1 MSLIERA
8 VKRMDESPAPA
19 MRNHAQPVE
28 DAAIAADAGVVEAH
42 RQRAHPALHPITQ
55 PGALPVA
62 HPATPIEPTLRE
74 PRIHEPVMRES
85 ADPMLA
91 DDDWSAPIGIPR
103 SDAFGDDAA
112 DDFAAD
118 RPAVI
123 RSKSVT
129 IDLER
134 LREGGMIAPDSDKTP
149 LAEEFRVIKRPLLKN
164 AFGGGAKIR
173 NGNLV
178 MVTSA
183 FPREGKSFC
192 AINLAMSIAM
202 ERDRTVLLVDADVAR
217 PSIPQKFGIAP
228 DIGLMDVLLDSHV
241 SLSDA
246 IVRTNVNK
254 LALLPAGRPHRQATE
269 LLASEAMA
277 ALLAELSERYSDRI
291 VIFDSP
297 PLLVTTEARTLA
309 ANMGQIVMVVESEN
323 TTHEALRE
331 ALSTIESCEIVGMVL
346 NKGRRSNPGDSY
358 GYYGY

>member
-8 VKRMDESPAPA
+8 IKRMDEVPAAPLRAEPA
-19 MRNHAQPVE
+19 MRESDDATMFADAAVLEVARPQRVPPVQAIPQPV
-28 DAAIAADAGVVEAH
+28 A
-42 RQRAHPALHPITQ
+42 PAEVS
-55 PGALPVA
+55 G
-62 HPATPIEPTLRE
+62 E
-74 PRIHEPVMRES
+74 PRLRAPFDPV
-85 ADPMLA
+85 A
-91 DDDWSAPIGIPR
+91 DDDWSTPL
-103 SDAFGDDAA
+103 GDTGAA
-112 DDFAAD
+112 DLDGD
-118 RPAVI
+118 KPAPS
-123 RSKSVT
+123 RSKSVN
-129 IDLER
+129 IDLQR
-134 LREGGMIAPDSDKTP
+134 LREGGMIAPDGDKTP

-164 AFGGGAKIR
+164 AFGSGASIR
-173 NGNLV
+173 NGNLI

-228 DIGLMDVLLDSHV
+228 DVGLMDVLLDSHV

-269 LLASEAMA
+269 LLASEAMFN
-277 ALLAELSERYSDRI
+277 LLAELSERYSDRI

-309 ANMGQIVMVVESEN
+309 ANMGQIVMVVESDN

-331 ALSTIESCEIVGMVL
+331 ALATIESCDVVGMVL

>member
-8 VKRMDESPAPA
+8 VKRMDEVPAAPLHA
-19 MRNHAQPVE
+19 EPHPTAGAPDDVIAFAPEPGFDTQRPRAQPV
-28 DAAIAADAGVVEAH
+28 
-42 RQRAHPALHPITQ
+42 LH
-55 PGALPVA
+55 PVA
-62 HPATPIEPTLRE
+62 HPAGAVEAARDLTERLEPAFDDEWAAPATA
-74 PRIHEPVMRES
+74 P
-85 ADPMLA
+85 ADGVGGKPL
-91 DDDWSAPIGIPR
+91 
-103 SDAFGDDAA
+103 
-112 DDFAAD
+112 
-118 RPAVI
+118 V
-123 RSKSVT
+123 RSKTVN
-129 IDLER
+129 IDLQR
-134 LREGGMIAPDSDKTP
+134 LREGGMIAPDGDKTP

-164 AFGGGAKIR
+164 AFGGGAAIR
-173 NGNLV
+173 NGNLI

-202 ERDRTVLLVDADVAR
+202 ERERTVLLVDADVAR

-228 DIGLMDVLLDSHV
+228 DVGLMDVLLDSHV

-277 ALLAELSERYSDRI
+277 RLLSELSERYSDRI

-309 ANMGQIVMVVESEN
+309 ANMGQIVMVVESDN

-331 ALSTIESCEIVGMVL
+331 ALSTIESCEVVGMVL

>member
-8 VKRMDESPAPA
+8 IQQRKDDVPTPVLKVDPRPHLDDVDGFVADPFAPRGPAIVPPA
-19 MRNHAQPVE
+19 QGNGH
-28 DAAIAADAGVVEAH
+28 
-42 RQRAHPALHPITQ
+42 
-55 PGALPVA
+55 
-62 HPATPIEPTLRE
+62 RE
-74 PRIHEPVMRES
+74 PSMPSMRLP
-85 ADPMLA
+85 ADLDGDDEWSRTSGAPLA
-91 DDDWSAPIGIPR
+91 DDFDDPDR
-103 SDAFGDDAA
+103 SGSS
-112 DDFAAD
+112 
-118 RPAVI
+118 V
-123 RSKSVT
+123 RSKTVT
-129 IDLER
+129 IDLQR
-134 LREGGMIAPDSDKTP
+134 LREGGMIAPDGDKTP

-164 AFGGGAKIR
+164 AFGGGPAIR

-228 DIGLMDVLLDSHV
+228 DVGLMDVLLDHDV
-241 SLSDA
+241 KLSDA

-277 ALLAELSERYSDRI
+277 NLLAELSARYADRI

-309 ANMGQIVMVVESEN
+309 ANMGQLVMVVESDN
-323 TTHEALRE
+323 TTHEAVRE
-331 ALSTIESCEIVGMVL
+331 ALATIESCEVVGMVL

>member
-8 VKRMDESPAPA
+8 VKRLDAVPQAVVARAEPRLDDEVVDAAVATAPA
-19 MRNHAQPVE
+19 RSQ
-28 DAAIAADAGVVEAH
+28 
-42 RQRAHPALHPITQ
+42 
-55 PGALPVA
+55 
-62 HPATPIEPTLRE
+62 PATPVTVEPFETEFVDEWASAPVGVAGSEDDIDE
-74 PRIHEPVMRES
+74 PEPV
-85 ADPMLA
+85 
-91 DDDWSAPIGIPR
+91 IQ
-103 SDAFGDDAA
+103 
-112 DDFAAD
+112 
-118 RPAVI
+118 
-123 RSKSVT
+123 RSKQVA
-129 IDLER
+129 IDLQR
-134 LREGGMIAPDSDKTP
+134 LRDGGMIAPDGDKTP

-164 AFGGGAKIR
+164 AFGSGATIR
-173 NGNLV
+173 NANLI

-228 DIGLMDVLLDSHV
+228 DVGLMDVLLDSHV

-277 ALLAELSERYSDRI
+277 NLLSELSARYSDRI

-331 ALSTIESCEIVGMVL
+331 ALATIEQCEVVGMVL

>member
-1 MSLIERA
+1 VSLIERA
-8 VKRMDESPAPA
+8 VKRMDEVPAPLRA
-19 MRNHAQPVE
+19 EPSLTEAVDHAVAFPADPVQR
-28 DAAIAADAGVVEAH
+28 VVPVPVGRTDFPREPGL
-42 RQRAHPALHPITQ
+42 RAELEPAL
-55 PGALPVA
+55 
-62 HPATPIEPTLRE
+62 
-74 PRIHEPVMRES
+74 
-85 ADPMLA
+85 
-91 DDDWSAPIGIPR
+91 DDDWSSPVE
-103 SDAFGDDAA
+103 DLGDDLGGA
-112 DDFAAD
+112 
-118 RPAVI
+118 RQPAL
-123 RSKSVT
+123 RSKTVT
-129 IDLER
+129 IDLQR
-134 LREGGMIAPDSDKTP
+134 LREGGMIAPDGDKTP

-164 AFGGGAKIR
+164 AFGAGASIR

-228 DIGLMDVLLDSHV
+228 DVGLMDVLLDSHV
-241 SLSDA
+241 RLSDA

-277 ALLAELSERYSDRI
+277 NLLAELSERYSDRI

-309 ANMGQIVMVVESEN
+309 ANMGQIVMVVESDN

-331 ALSTIESCEIVGMVL
+331 ALSTIESCDVVGMVL

>member
-8 VKRMDESPAPA
+8 VQRMDEMPAASANPRSEPSLDTDDA
-19 MRNHAQPVE
+19 AAFGGPESAVAEAVRPRIQPVPP
-28 DAAIAADAGVVEAH
+28 AAVQPMLQPVSPSDGH
-42 RQRAHPALHPITQ
+42 RDPLSR
-55 PGALPVA
+55 V
-62 HPATPIEPTLRE
+62 EPTL
-74 PRIHEPVMRES
+74 
-85 ADPMLA
+85 
-91 DDDWSAPIGIPR
+91 DDDWSAP
-103 SDAFGDDAA
+103 DASSASG
-112 DDFAAD
+112 D
-118 RPAVI
+118 RPTPV
-123 RSKSVT
+123 RSKAVT
-129 IDLER
+129 IDLQR
-134 LREGGMIAPDSDKTP
+134 LREGGMIAPDGDKTP

-164 AFGGGAKIR
+164 AFGSGASIR
-173 NGNLV
+173 NGNLI

-228 DIGLMDVLLDSHV
+228 DVGLMDVLLDSHV

-269 LLASEAMA
+269 LLASDAMA
-277 ALLAELSERYSDRI
+277 NLLSELSERYSDRI

-309 ANMGQIVMVVESEN
+309 ANMGQVVMVVESDN

-331 ALSTIESCEIVGMVL
+331 ALSTIESCEVVGMVL

>member
-8 VKRMDESPAPA
+8 VKRMDEVPAPVLRA
-19 MRNHAQPVE
+19 DPHAREVALDDMAIDAVRARAHAVIHPVAE
-28 DAAIAADAGVVEAH
+28 HPAPIREAREPAFADIAAPE
-42 RQRAHPALHPITQ
+42 
-55 PGALPVA
+55 
-62 HPATPIEPTLRE
+62 EP
-74 PRIHEPVMRES
+74 
-85 ADPMLA
+85 LA
-91 DDDWSAPIGIPR
+91 DDEWTAVVPVSPML
-103 SDAFGDDAA
+103 DD
-112 DDFAAD
+112 DDFGEPEPVVA
-118 RPAVI
+118 
-123 RSKSVT
+123 RSRQVQ
-129 IDLER
+129 IDLQR
-134 LREGGMIAPDSDKTP
+134 LRDGGMIAPDGDKTP

-164 AFGGGAKIR
+164 AFGAGASIR
-173 NGNLV
+173 NGNLI

-228 DIGLMDVLLDSHV
+228 DVGLMDVLLDSHV
-241 SLSDA
+241 SLADA

-277 ALLAELSERYSDRI
+277 NLLSELSARYSDRI

-331 ALSTIESCEIVGMVL
+331 ALATIESCDVVGMVL
-346 NKGRRSNPGDSY
+346 NKGHRSNPGDSY

>member
-1 MSLIERA
+1 VSLIERA
-8 VKRMDESPAPA
+8 VKRMDGVPAAPLRAESQPSADPYDEGVAVAPEPSA
-19 MRNHAQPVE
+19 E
-28 DAAIAADAGVVEAH
+28 AARPRV
-42 RQRAHPALHPITQ
+42 QPALHPVV
-55 PGALPVA
+55 PPVA
-62 HPATPIEPTLRE
+62 YAAPAVEVADEPPGRIEPGF
-74 PRIHEPVMRES
+74 
-85 ADPMLA
+85 
-91 DDDWSAPIGIPR
+91 DDDWASP
-103 SDAFGDDAA
+103 
-112 DDFAAD
+112 AAD
-118 RPAVI
+118 RFGNKPVV
-123 RSKSVT
+123 RSKNVN
-129 IDLER
+129 IDLQR
-134 LREGGMIAPDSDKTP
+134 LREGGMIAPDGDKTP

-164 AFGGGAKIR
+164 AFGGGASIR
-173 NGNLV
+173 NGNLI

-228 DIGLMDVLLDSHV
+228 DVGLMDVLLDSHV
-241 SLSDA
+241 DLSDA

-269 LLASEAMA
+269 LLASEGMA
-277 ALLAELSERYSDRI
+277 KLLSELSERYSDRI

-309 ANMGQIVMVVESEN
+309 ANMGQIVMVVESDN
-323 TTHEALRE
+323 TTHEAVRE
-331 ALSTIESCEIVGMVL
+331 ALSMIESCEVVGMVL

>member
-8 VKRMDESPAPA
+8 VKRMDAVPQAVVARSEPRLDDEPFADPA
-19 MRNHAQPVE
+19 MDAAARVAPVVAKVGNGTPEPVE
-28 DAAIAADAGVVEAH
+28 TEFVDEWASS
-42 RQRAHPALHPITQ
+42 PIGRSTEDDLD
-55 PGALPVA
+55 LP
-62 HPATPIEPTLRE
+62 
-74 PRIHEPVMRES
+74 EPV
-85 ADPMLA
+85 
-91 DDDWSAPIGIPR
+91 
-103 SDAFGDDAA
+103 
-112 DDFAAD
+112 
-118 RPAVI
+118 VQ
-123 RSKSVT
+123 RSKQVA
-129 IDLER
+129 IDLQR
-134 LREGGMIAPDSDKTP
+134 LRDGGMIAPDGDKTP

-164 AFGGGAKIR
+164 AFGSGASIR
-173 NGNLV
+173 NANLI

-228 DIGLMDVLLDSHV
+228 DVGLMDVLLDSHV

-277 ALLAELSERYSDRI
+277 NLLSELSARYSDRI

-331 ALSTIESCEIVGMVL
+331 ALATIEQCDVVGMVL

>member
-8 VKRMDESPAPA
+8 VKRMDEVPAAPFRAESPRTALDEADALADEPYLDGRADAQAVPAHAP
-19 MRNHAQPVE
+19 RRVQPLAPTDGVRE
-28 DAAIAADAGVVEAH
+28 PQFRGDAA
-42 RQRAHPALHPITQ
+42 
-55 PGALPVA
+55 
-62 HPATPIEPTLRE
+62 
-74 PRIHEPVMRES
+74 
-85 ADPMLA
+85 A
-91 DDDWSAPIGIPR
+91 DDDWTQPKVTGLGG
-103 SDAFGDDAA
+103 FDDGK
-112 DDFAAD
+112 
-118 RPAVI
+118 PAVT
-123 RSKSVT
+123 RSKAVT
-129 IDLER
+129 IDLQR
-134 LREGGMIAPDSDKTP
+134 LREGGMIAPDGDKTP

-164 AFGGGAKIR
+164 AFGAGSQIR
-173 NGNLV
+173 NGNLI

-228 DIGLMDVLLDSHV
+228 DVGLMDVLLDSHV
-241 SLSDA
+241 SLGDA

-277 ALLAELSERYSDRI
+277 NLLAELSERYSDRI

-309 ANMGQIVMVVESEN
+309 ANMGQIVMVVESDS

-331 ALSTIESCEIVGMVL
+331 ALSTIESCDVVGMVL

>member
-8 VKRMDESPAPA
+8 IKRMDEVPATPFRTEPA
-19 MRNHAQPVE
+19 MRGALD
-28 DAAIAADAGVVEAH
+28 DAPEYADAGVLEASRPQH
-42 RQRAHPALHPITQ
+42 VQPVVQPVHQPEVVREPQLQAAFDASLEDEWAMPQADRTGADKPAALH
-55 PGALPVA
+55 
-62 HPATPIEPTLRE
+62 
-74 PRIHEPVMRES
+74 
-85 ADPMLA
+85 
-91 DDDWSAPIGIPR
+91 
-103 SDAFGDDAA
+103 
-112 DDFAAD
+112 
-118 RPAVI
+118 
-123 RSKSVT
+123 SKTVT
-129 IDLER
+129 IDLQR
-134 LREGGMIAPDSDKTP
+134 LREGGMIAPDGDKTP

-164 AFGGGAKIR
+164 AFGSGASIR
-173 NGNLV
+173 NGNLI

-228 DIGLMDVLLDSHV
+228 DVGLMDVLLDSHV

-277 ALLAELSERYSDRI
+277 NLLAELSERYSDRI

-309 ANMGQIVMVVESEN
+309 ANMGQIVMVVESDN

-331 ALSTIESCEIVGMVL
+331 ALATIESCDVVGMVL

>member
-8 VKRMDESPAPA
+8 VQRMDEVPAPIRRGDA
-19 MRNHAQPVE
+19 PNLDDVDFAPEAQARPQQ
-28 DAAIAADAGVVEAH
+28 AIH
-42 RQRAHPALHPITQ
+42 
-55 PGALPVA
+55 PVA
-62 HPATPIEPTLRE
+62 DRDDRE
-74 PRIHEPVMRES
+74 PSMRAEPS
-85 ADPMLA
+85 FA
-91 DDDWSAPIGIPR
+91 DDDWAAPVTP
-103 SDAFGDDAA
+103 
-112 DDFAAD
+112 FAPGAGAES
-118 RPAVI
+118 RATPAV
-123 RSKSVT
+123 RSKQVA
-129 IDLER
+129 IDLQR
-134 LREGGMIAPDSDKTP
+134 LRDGGMIAPDGDKTP

-164 AFGGGAKIR
+164 AFGNGAAIR
-173 NGNLV
+173 NGNLI

-183 FPREGKSFC
+183 FPREGKSFT

-241 SLSDA
+241 TLSDA

-277 ALLAELSERYSDRI
+277 NLLAELSARYSDRI

-331 ALSTIESCEIVGMVL
+331 ALATIESCDVVGMVL

>member
-1 MSLIERA
+1 VSLIERA
-8 VKRMDESPAPA
+8 VKRMDEVPAMPFRQEPQLGFEAAEAVEAPA
-19 MRNHAQPVE
+19 VEPFVEAPRRVQPVAPVTQAV
-28 DAAIAADAGVVEAH
+28 AAPDFASDTEFG
-42 RQRAHPALHPITQ
+42 
-55 PGALPVA
+55 
-62 HPATPIEPTLRE
+62 
-74 PRIHEPVMRES
+74 
-85 ADPMLA
+85 
-91 DDDWSAPIGIPR
+91 DDDWAPKTAEPG
-103 SDAFGDDAA
+103 
-112 DDFAAD
+112 
-118 RPAVI
+118 RPSGQ
-123 RSKSVT
+123 RSKNVI
-129 IDLER
+129 IDLQR
-134 LREGGMIAPDSDKTP
+134 LREGGMIAPDGDKTP

-164 AFGGGAKIR
+164 AFASGSAIR
-173 NGNLV
+173 HGNLV

-228 DIGLMDVLLDSHV
+228 DVGLMDVLLDSHV

-269 LLASEAMA
+269 LLASDAMA
-277 ALLAELSERYSDRI
+277 NLLSELSDRYSDRI

-309 ANMGQIVMVVESEN
+309 ANMGQIVMVVESES

-331 ALSTIESCEIVGMVL
+331 ALSTIESCDVVGMVL

>member
-1 MSLIERA
+1 
-8 VKRMDESPAPA
+8 MDEVPAVPFRQEPQA
-19 MRNHAQPVE
+19 RELQGDGAALADEPYFDGRDASVDGSVDGARRIGPVPSQG
-28 DAAIAADAGVVEAH
+28 D
-42 RQRAHPALHPITQ
+42 LS
-55 PGALPVA
+55 
-62 HPATPIEPTLRE
+62 RE
-74 PRIHEPVMRES
+74 PH
-85 ADPMLA
+85 L
-91 DDDWSAPIGIPR
+91 R
-103 SDAFGDDAA
+103 SDFGAA
-112 DDFAAD
+112 DDEWVSPRAAPAGAYD
-118 RPAVI
+118 VAGDEGRPFVA
-123 RSKSVT
+123 RSKTVT
-129 IDLER
+129 IDLQR
-134 LREGGMIAPDSDKTP
+134 LREGGMIAPDGDKTP

-164 AFGGGAKIR
+164 AFGAGSQIR
-173 NGNLV
+173 NGNLI

-228 DIGLMDVLLDSHV
+228 DVGLMDVLLDSHV

-277 ALLAELSERYSDRI
+277 NLLAEVSERYSDRI

-309 ANMGQIVMVVESEN
+309 ANMGQIVMVVESDS

-331 ALSTIESCEIVGMVL
+331 ALSTIESCEVVGMVL

>member
-8 VKRMDESPAPA
+8 VKRMDEIPAAPFRADPQLREAVEEPEFPEAAFGRLQPVQPGIHSVAQPAAAAEALREPA
-19 MRNHAQPVE
+19 MRNLE
-28 DAAIAADAGVVEAH
+28 
-42 RQRAHPALHPITQ
+42 PA
-55 PGALPVA
+55 
-62 HPATPIEPTLRE
+62 R
-74 PRIHEPVMRES
+74 
-85 ADPMLA
+85 
-91 DDDWSAPIGIPR
+91 DDDW
-103 SDAFGDDAA
+103 
-112 DDFAAD
+112 
-118 RPAVI
+118 AVPTPEELRGGNPVPS

-129 IDLER
+129 IDLQR
-134 LREGGMIAPDSDKTP
+134 MREGGMIAPDGDKTP

-164 AFGGGAKIR
+164 AFGSGASIR
-173 NGNLV
+173 NGNLI

-228 DIGLMDVLLDSHV
+228 DVGLMDVLLDSHV

-277 ALLAELSERYSDRI
+277 NLLAELSERYSDRI

-309 ANMGQIVMVVESEN
+309 ANMGQIVMVVESDN

-331 ALSTIESCEIVGMVL
+331 ALATIESCDVVGMVL

>member
-8 VKRMDESPAPA
+8 IKRMDEAPA
-19 MRNHAQPVE
+19 APFRAEPTSLPEPVDHATAFAGDAVQRVQPV
-28 DAAIAADAGVVEAH
+28 
-42 RQRAHPALHPITQ
+42 
-55 PGALPVA
+55 PVA
-62 HPATPIEPTLRE
+62 RADFPRE
-74 PRIHEPVMRES
+74 PSLRPEVEPSLE
-85 ADPMLA
+85 
-91 DDDWSAPIGIPR
+91 DDWVTPV
-103 SDAFGDDAA
+103 
-112 DDFAAD
+112 DDFGTCRQPAAH
-118 RPAVI
+118 
-123 RSKSVT
+123 SKMVT
-129 IDLER
+129 IDLQR
-134 LREGGMIAPDSDKTP
+134 LREGGMIAPDGDKTP

-164 AFGGGAKIR
+164 AFGAGASIR
-173 NGNLV
+173 NGNLI

-228 DIGLMDVLLDSHV
+228 DVGLMDVLLDSHV
-241 SLSDA
+241 RLSDA

-277 ALLAELSERYSDRI
+277 NLLSELSERYSDRI

-309 ANMGQIVMVVESEN
+309 ANMGQIVMVVESDN

-331 ALSTIESCEIVGMVL
+331 ALSTIESCDVVGMVL

>member
-8 VKRMDESPAPA
+8 VKRMDEVPANPFRA
-19 MRNHAQPVE
+19 EPLQQPSME
-28 DAAIAADAGVVEAH
+28 PDADPVMFAEAEAVEA
-42 RQRAHPALHPITQ
+42 QRIRPQPALHPHVQ
-55 PGALPVA
+55 PDAP
-62 HPATPIEPTLRE
+62 RE
-74 PRIHEPVMRES
+74 PQIRVAAAPVS
-85 ADPMLA
+85 
-91 DDDWSAPIGIPR
+91 DDDWSTTP
-103 SDAFGDDAA
+103 AFDVP
-112 DDFAAD
+112 DDFAD
-118 RPAVI
+118 RKPTS
-123 RSKSVT
+123 RSKTVT
-129 IDLER
+129 IDLQR
-134 LREGGMIAPDSDKTP
+134 LREGGMIAPDGDKTP

-164 AFGGGAKIR
+164 AFGTGASIR
-173 NGNLV
+173 NGNLI

-228 DIGLMDVLLDSHV
+228 DVGLMDVLLDSHV

-269 LLASEAMA
+269 LLASEAMFN
-277 ALLAELSERYSDRI
+277 LLAELSERYSDRI

-309 ANMGQIVMVVESEN
+309 ANMGQIVMVVESDN

-331 ALSTIESCEIVGMVL
+331 ALATIESCDVVGMVL

>member
-8 VKRMDESPAPA
+8 VKRMDEVPAVPQ
-19 MRNHAQPVE
+19 RVESQPVQE
-28 DAAIAADAGVVEAH
+28 AVSERVVFAPEPVVEPQA
-42 RQRAHPALHPITQ
+42 RVQPAVSVAKPSVPFVQAIHPVVTPEPSREVAPRSE
-55 PGALPVA
+55 LPSELRS
-62 HPATPIEPTLRE
+62 EP
-74 PRIHEPVMRES
+74 S
-85 ADPMLA
+85 F
-91 DDDWSAPIGIPR
+91 DDDWSLPDALAP
-103 SDAFGDDAA
+103 DAA
-112 DDFAAD
+112 GGKHVAH
-118 RPAVI
+118 
-123 RSKSVT
+123 SKNVT
-129 IDLER
+129 IDLQR
-134 LREGGMIAPDSDKTP
+134 LREGGMIAPDGDKTP

-164 AFGGGAKIR
+164 AFGGGASIR
-173 NGNLV
+173 NGNLI

-228 DIGLMDVLLDSHV
+228 DVGLMDVLLDSHV
-241 SLSDA
+241 TLSDA

-277 ALLAELSERYSDRI
+277 NLLAELSERYSDRI

-309 ANMGQIVMVVESEN
+309 ANMGQIVMVVESDN
-323 TTHEALRE
+323 TTHEAVRE
-331 ALSTIESCEIVGMVL
+331 ALSTIESCEVVGMVL

>member
-8 VKRMDESPAPA
+8 IKRMDEMPAVAAAPVLRA
-19 MRNHAQPVE
+19 EPQPLHE
-28 DAAIAADAGVVEAH
+28 AFDGGADGDAVVVEA
-42 RQRAHPALHPITQ
+42 RRTVQTAPLA
-55 PGALPVA
+55 PVA
-62 HPATPIEPTLRE
+62 VAVAPVVIPDLHRE
-74 PRIHEPVMRES
+74 PMARAPIDPV
-85 ADPMLA
+85 P
-91 DDDWSAPIGIPR
+91 DDDWASPSKMPFAG
-103 SDAFGDDAA
+103 DAA
-112 DDFAAD
+112 EGKPVA
-118 RPAVI
+118 
-123 RSKSVT
+123 RSKMVN
-129 IDLER
+129 IDLQR
-134 LREGGMIAPDSDKTP
+134 LREGGMIAPDGDKTP

-164 AFGGGAKIR
+164 AFGAGASIR
-173 NGNLV
+173 NGNLI

-228 DIGLMDVLLDSHV
+228 DVGLMDVLLDSHV

-277 ALLAELSERYSDRI
+277 DLLAELSERYSDRI

-309 ANMGQIVMVVESEN
+309 ANMGQIVMVVESDN

-331 ALSTIESCEIVGMVL
+331 ALATIESCDVVGMVL

>member
-8 VKRMDESPAPA
+8 IKRMDESPAPA
-19 MRNHAQPVE
+19 MRAEVQPAEESLVV
-28 DAAIAADAGVVEAH
+28 ADANPAEAN
-42 RQRAHPALHPITQ
+42 RQRVHPALHPVTQ
-55 PGALPVA
+55 PQPVSRA
-62 HPATPIEPTLRE
+62 AMPI
-74 PRIHEPVMRES
+74 EPVMRDS
-85 ADPMLA
+85 ADVVFA
-91 DDDWSAPIGIPR
+91 DDDWSAPSVVMPR
-103 SDAFGDDAA
+103 SDDFA
-112 DDFAAD
+112 DDSADGFAGHK
-118 RPAVI
+118 PAAI
-123 RSKSVT
+123 RSKTVT

-164 AFGGGAKIR
+164 AFGGGAAIR

-277 ALLAELSERYSDRI
+277 NLLSELSERYSDRI

-309 ANMGQIVMVVESEN
+309 ANMGQIVMVVESDN

-331 ALSTIESCEIVGMVL
+331 ALSTIESCDVVGMVL

>member
-1 MSLIERA
+1 VSLIERA
-8 VKRMDESPAPA
+8 IKRMDAAPQAAAARTEPRLDDESL
-19 MRNHAQPVE
+19 MD
-28 DAAIAADAGVVEAH
+28 DAALDASARVAPVVAKVANGVPE
-42 RQRAHPALHPITQ
+42 
-55 PGALPVA
+55 
-62 HPATPIEPTLRE
+62 PIEPDFVDEWAGSPIGRNVEDDLDM
-74 PRIHEPVMRES
+74 PEPV
-85 ADPMLA
+85 
-91 DDDWSAPIGIPR
+91 
-103 SDAFGDDAA
+103 
-112 DDFAAD
+112 
-118 RPAVI
+118 VQ
-123 RSKSVT
+123 RSKQVA
-129 IDLER
+129 IDLQR
-134 LREGGMIAPDSDKTP
+134 LRDGGMIAPDGDKTP

-164 AFGGGAKIR
+164 AFGSGASIR
-173 NGNLV
+173 NANLI

-228 DIGLMDVLLDSHV
+228 DVGLMDVLLDSHV

-277 ALLAELSERYSDRI
+277 NLLSELSARYSDRI

-331 ALSTIESCEIVGMVL
+331 ALATIEQCDVVGMVL

>member
-8 VKRMDESPAPA
+8 IKRMDE
-19 MRNHAQPVE
+19 V
-28 DAAIAADAGVVEAH
+28 
-42 RQRAHPALHPITQ
+42 
-55 PGALPVA
+55 
-62 HPATPIEPTLRE
+62 PATPFRIEPQPALEGIDSATAFAAEPGTIETARQRMAPSMQPAAHPVLQPELLREPTLRAE
-74 PRIHEPVMRES
+74 V
-85 ADPMLA
+85 DPSL
-91 DDDWSAPIGIPR
+91 DDDWASPIGVPLVEGIDGEKPAPR
-103 SDAFGDDAA
+103 
-112 DDFAAD
+112 
-118 RPAVI
+118 

-129 IDLER
+129 IDLQR
-134 LREGGMIAPDSDKTP
+134 LREGGMIAPDGDKTP

-164 AFGGGAKIR
+164 AFGAGASIR
-173 NGNLV
+173 NGNLI

-228 DIGLMDVLLDSHV
+228 DVGLMDVLLDSHV

-277 ALLAELSERYSDRI
+277 NLLAELSERYSDRI

-309 ANMGQIVMVVESEN
+309 ANMGQIVMVVESDN

-331 ALSTIESCEIVGMVL
+331 ALSTIESCDVVGMVL

>member
-8 VKRMDESPAPA
+8 IKRMDEIPAAPFRA
-19 MRNHAQPVE
+19 DPQLRQSAEVEDDFPTADFEKAEVARLQPVQP
-28 DAAIAADAGVVEAH
+28 AIHAVSQSASAPEG
-42 RQRAHPALHPITQ
+42 
-55 PGALPVA
+55 
-62 HPATPIEPTLRE
+62 LRE
-74 PRIHEPVMRES
+74 PGTHAFEPSR
-85 ADPMLA
+85 
-91 DDDWSAPIGIPR
+91 DDDWSAPTPDELSGKKQAP
-103 SDAFGDDAA
+103 S
-112 DDFAAD
+112 
-118 RPAVI
+118 

-129 IDLER
+129 IDLQR
-134 LREGGMIAPDSDKTP
+134 MREGGMIAPDGDKTP

-164 AFGGGAKIR
+164 AFGAGASIR
-173 NGNLV
+173 NGNLI

-228 DIGLMDVLLDSHV
+228 DVGLMDVLLDSHV

-277 ALLAELSERYSDRI
+277 NLLAELSERYSDRI

-309 ANMGQIVMVVESEN
+309 ANMGQIVMVVESDN

-331 ALSTIESCEIVGMVL
+331 ALATIESCDVVGMVL

>member
-1 MSLIERA
+1 MDAVPAAPFRA
-8 VKRMDESPAPA
+8 ES
-19 MRNHAQPVE
+19 QPVPE
-28 DAAIAADAGVVEAH
+28 VLDDRVDFAAEPPAEAS
-42 RQRAHPALHPITQ
+42 RARVQPVQQVQPIHPIA
-55 PGALPVA
+55 PPELSR
-62 HPATPIEPTLRE
+62 IEP
-74 PRIHEPVMRES
+74 MF
-85 ADPMLA
+85 
-91 DDDWSAPIGIPR
+91 DDDWSLPGTTTP
-103 SDAFGDDAA
+103 GTEAA
-112 DDFAAD
+112 GGK
-118 RPAVI
+118 PAS
-123 RSKSVT
+123 RSKNVN
-129 IDLER
+129 IDLQR
-134 LREGGMIAPDSDKTP
+134 LREGGMIAPDGDKTP

-164 AFGGGAKIR
+164 AFGGGASIR
-173 NGNLV
+173 NGNLI

-228 DIGLMDVLLDSHV
+228 DVGLMDVLLDSHV

-277 ALLAELSERYSDRI
+277 KLLAELSERYSDRI

-309 ANMGQIVMVVESEN
+309 ANMGQIVMVVESDN

-331 ALSTIESCEIVGMVL
+331 ALSTIESCEVVGMVL

>member
-8 VKRMDESPAPA
+8 VKRMDEVPAVPFRA
-19 MRNHAQPVE
+19 EPVLEPLQEPVYEGVGFDDDVDAQRARMQPTLHPLPQ
-28 DAAIAADAGVVEAH
+28 ADA
-42 RQRAHPALHPITQ
+42 
-55 PGALPVA
+55 
-62 HPATPIEPTLRE
+62 LRE
-74 PRIHEPVMRES
+74 PPRGAAPPI
-85 ADPMLA
+85 APMP
-91 DDDWSAPIGIPR
+91 DDDWSAPL
-103 SDAFGDDAA
+103 SAEVD
-112 DDFAAD
+112 DDFAD
-118 RPAVI
+118 RRPAA
-123 RSKSVT
+123 RSKTVN
-129 IDLER
+129 IDLQR
-134 LREGGMIAPDSDKTP
+134 LREGGMIAPDGDKTP

-164 AFGGGAKIR
+164 AFGSGASIR
-173 NGNLV
+173 NGNLI

-228 DIGLMDVLLDSHV
+228 DVGLMDVLLDSHV

-269 LLASEAMA
+269 LLASEAMFN
-277 ALLAELSERYSDRI
+277 LLAELSERYSDRI

-309 ANMGQIVMVVESEN
+309 ANMGQIVMVVESDN

-331 ALSTIESCEIVGMVL
+331 ALATIESCDVVGMVL

>member
-8 VKRMDESPAPA
+8 VKRLDEAPAAPRTPVREVELQPELETADAAVAFGRGGNVEPARPRMQPVAQPLPPAAQPAAQPMAPVPEHREPVLRADPEANLEDEWFSPATALRPEELEGIKV
-19 MRNHAQPVE
+19 PV
-28 DAAIAADAGVVEAH
+28 
-42 RQRAHPALHPITQ
+42 
-55 PGALPVA
+55 
-62 HPATPIEPTLRE
+62 
-74 PRIHEPVMRES
+74 
-85 ADPMLA
+85 
-91 DDDWSAPIGIPR
+91 
-103 SDAFGDDAA
+103 
-112 DDFAAD
+112 
-118 RPAVI
+118 
-123 RSKSVT
+123 RSKTIT
-129 IDLER
+129 IDLQR
-134 LREGGMIAPDSDKTP
+134 LREGGMIAPDGDKTP

-164 AFGGGAKIR
+164 AFGTGASIR
-173 NGNLV
+173 NGNLI

-202 ERDRTVLLVDADVAR
+202 ERERTVLLVDADVAR

-228 DIGLMDVLLDSHV
+228 DVGLMDVLLDANV

-277 ALLAELSERYSDRI
+277 NLLAELSERYSDRI

-309 ANMGQIVMVVESEN
+309 ANMGQIVMVVESDN

-331 ALSTIESCEIVGMVL
+331 ALATIESCDVVGMVL

>member
-8 VKRMDESPAPA
+8 IKRMDEVPPAPFRA
-19 MRNHAQPVE
+19 EPEVAPELADEPSSFAAGSGDVAQAPRIQPVVHAVPQPE
-28 DAAIAADAGVVEAH
+28 FRDEFRQGRTGGETLIDDEWSTPLSGDADIK
-42 RQRAHPALHPITQ
+42 
-55 PGALPVA
+55 
-62 HPATPIEPTLRE
+62 
-74 PRIHEPVMRES
+74 
-85 ADPMLA
+85 
-91 DDDWSAPIGIPR
+91 
-103 SDAFGDDAA
+103 
-112 DDFAAD
+112 
-118 RPAVI
+118 PAVS

-129 IDLER
+129 IDLQR
-134 LREGGMIAPDSDKTP
+134 LREGGMIAPDGDKTP

-164 AFGGGAKIR
+164 AFGSGASIR
-173 NGNLV
+173 NGNLI

-228 DIGLMDVLLDSHV
+228 DVGLMDVLLDSHV

-269 LLASEAMA
+269 LLASEAMFN
-277 ALLAELSERYSDRI
+277 LLAELSERYSDRI

-309 ANMGQIVMVVESEN
+309 ANMGQIVMVVESDN

-331 ALSTIESCEIVGMVL
+331 ALSTIESCEVVGMVL

>member
-8 VKRMDESPAPA
+8 VKRMDEIPA
-19 MRNHAQPVE
+19 MPFRAEPDLEPHHEPAYASVGLA
-28 DAAIAADAGVVEAH
+28 DHDAGDAVQHARV
-42 RQRAHPALHPITQ
+42 QPTLHPLSQ
-55 PGALPVA
+55 PDAPREQPRLA
-62 HPATPIEPTLRE
+62 AAATA
-74 PRIHEPVMRES
+74 V
-85 ADPMLA
+85 PMPE
-91 DDDWSAPIGIPR
+91 DDWSAAPIG
-103 SDAFGDDAA
+103 AA
-112 DDFAAD
+112 DGDFAER
-118 RPAVI
+118 RPAA
-123 RSKSVT
+123 RSKLVN
-129 IDLER
+129 IDLQR
-134 LREGGMIAPDSDKTP
+134 LREGGMIAPDGDKTP

-164 AFGGGAKIR
+164 AFGSGASIR
-173 NGNLV
+173 NGNLI

-228 DIGLMDVLLDSHV
+228 DVGLMDVLLDSHV

-254 LALLPAGRPHRQATE
+254 LALLPAGRPHRQATA
-269 LLASEAMA
+269 LLASEAMFN
-277 ALLAELSERYSDRI
+277 LLAELSERYADRI

-309 ANMGQIVMVVESEN
+309 ANMGQIVMVVESDN
-323 TTHEALRE
+323 TSHEALRE
-331 ALSTIESCEIVGMVL
+331 ALATIESCDVVGMVL

>member
-8 VKRMDESPAPA
+8 VKRMDEVPA
-19 MRNHAQPVE
+19 MPFRADPQPLR
-28 DAAIAADAGVVEAH
+28 DAGDDAPVFADGGTAEAT
-42 RQRAHPALHPITQ
+42 RQRAHPAMQ
-55 PGALPVA
+55 PEFP
-62 HPATPIEPTLRE
+62 RE
-74 PRIHEPVMRES
+74 PQLRADFEPV
-85 ADPMLA
+85 
-91 DDDWSAPIGIPR
+91 DDDWSAPIGHGALP
-103 SDAFGDDAA
+103 DGNAFEK
-112 DDFAAD
+112 
-118 RPAVI
+118 AVPS
-123 RSKSVT
+123 RSKTVT
-129 IDLER
+129 IDLQR
-134 LREGGMIAPDSDKTP
+134 LREGGMIAPDGDKTP

-164 AFGGGAKIR
+164 AFGNGASIR
-173 NGNLV
+173 NGNLI

-228 DIGLMDVLLDSHV
+228 DVGLMDVLLDSHV
-241 SLSDA
+241 GLSDA

-277 ALLAELSERYSDRI
+277 NLLSELSERYSDRI

-309 ANMGQIVMVVESEN
+309 ANMGQIVMVVESDN

-331 ALSTIESCEIVGMVL
+331 ALATIESCDVVGMVL

>member
-8 VKRMDESPAPA
+8 IKRMDESPAPLVRA
-19 MRNHAQPVE
+19 EASPAEPAVV
-28 DAAIAADAGVVEAH
+28 ADPALAEAL
-42 RQRAHPALHPITQ
+42 RQRAHPVRHPVVQ
-55 PGALPVA
+55 PASQSISQPIPRPVA
-62 HPATPIEPTLRE
+62 QAAVPIEPTL
-74 PRIHEPVMRES
+74 HEPLLRER
-85 ADPMLA
+85 AEVLLA
-91 DDDWSAPIGIPR
+91 DDDWSEPSIATPR
-103 SDAFGDDAA
+103 SDDFA
-112 DDFAAD
+112 DDFEGGT
-118 RPAVI
+118 PATI

-164 AFGGGAKIR
+164 AFGGGPKIR

-228 DIGLMDVLLDSHV
+228 DIGLMDVLLDAHV
-241 SLSDA
+241 TLSDA

-277 ALLAELSERYSDRI
+277 QLLAELSERYSDRI

-331 ALSTIESCEIVGMVL
+331 ALATIESCEVVGMVL

>member
-8 VKRMDESPAPA
+8 IKRMDEIPAPA
-19 MRNHAQPVE
+19 MRAEVPLAHEAPVF
-28 DAAIAADAGVVEAH
+28 ADAGLAEVN
-42 RQRAHPALHPITQ
+42 RQRVHPSLHPVAQ
-55 PGALPVA
+55 PLPQ
-62 HPATPIEPTLRE
+62 PMMPIEPSMREPTLRE
-74 PRIHEPVMRES
+74 QS
-85 ADPMLA
+85 AVPMA
-91 DDDWSAPIGIPR
+91 DDDWSAPSIAIPR
-103 SDAFGDDAA
+103 SDDFA
-112 DDFAAD
+112 DDFAGD
-118 RPAVI
+118 KPAAV
-123 RSKSVT
+123 RSKTVT

-241 SLSDA
+241 SLADA
-246 IVRTNVNK
+246 IVRTNVAK
-254 LALLPAGRPHRQATE
+254 LTLMPAGRPHRQATE

-277 ALLAELSERYSDRI
+277 ELLAELSARYADRI

-331 ALSTIESCEIVGMVL
+331 ALATIESCEVVGMVL

>member
-8 VKRMDESPAPA
+8 VKRMDEVPAMPFRVEPQPAPELVDGPA
-19 MRNHAQPVE
+19 LYADADVAAAPQHRVQPMVAPVGQPVGH
-28 DAAIAADAGVVEAH
+28 AAEAREPH
-42 RQRAHPALHPITQ
+42 LRALEPAL
-55 PGALPVA
+55 
-62 HPATPIEPTLRE
+62 
-74 PRIHEPVMRES
+74 
-85 ADPMLA
+85 
-91 DDDWSAPIGIPR
+91 DDDWAVPVTGRPE
-103 SDAFGDDAA
+103 A
-112 DDFAAD
+112 DDFD
-118 RPAVI
+118 LDKVVGP
-123 RSKSVT
+123 RSKTVN
-129 IDLER
+129 IDLQR
-134 LREGGMIAPDSDKTP
+134 LREGGMIAPDGDKTP

-164 AFGGGAKIR
+164 AFGSGASIR
-173 NGNLV
+173 NGNLI

-228 DIGLMDVLLDSHV
+228 DVGLMDVLLDSHV

-277 ALLAELSERYSDRI
+277 NLLAELSERYSDRI

-309 ANMGQIVMVVESEN
+309 ANMGQIVMVVESDN

-331 ALSTIESCEIVGMVL
+331 ALATIESCEVVGMVL

>member
-1 MSLIERA
+1 M
-8 VKRMDESPAPA
+8 
-19 MRNHAQPVE
+19 
-28 DAAIAADAGVVEAH
+28 
-42 RQRAHPALHPITQ
+42 
-55 PGALPVA
+55 
-62 HPATPIEPTLRE
+62 
-74 PRIHEPVMRES
+74 
-85 ADPMLA
+85 
-91 DDDWSAPIGIPR
+91 
-103 SDAFGDDAA
+103 
-112 DDFAAD
+112 
-118 RPAVI
+118 
-123 RSKSVT
+123 RSKQVA
-129 IDLER
+129 IDLQR
-134 LREGGMIAPDSDKTP
+134 LRDGGMIAPDGDKTP

-164 AFGGGAKIR
+164 AFGNGAAIR
-173 NGNLV
+173 NGNLI

-183 FPREGKSFC
+183 FPREGKSFT

-241 SLSDA
+241 TLSDA

-277 ALLAELSERYSDRI
+277 NLLAELSARYSDRI

-331 ALSTIESCEIVGMVL
+331 ALATIESCDVVGMVL

>member
-8 VKRMDESPAPA
+8 VKRMDQAPVAPLADLRAESQPGARETPDDAPFA
-19 MRNHAQPVE
+19 PDPVPDGLRHRIQPVAQPVHAQPVANAVTQFAPS
-28 DAAIAADAGVVEAH
+28 DYSRAP
-42 RQRAHPALHPITQ
+42 QRRPEPETV
-55 PGALPVA
+55 GDDEW
-62 HPATPIEPTLRE
+62 ATPAVL
-74 PRIHEPVMRES
+74 
-85 ADPMLA
+85 
-91 DDDWSAPIGIPR
+91 PIG
-103 SDAFGDDAA
+103 AGAEGKA
-112 DDFAAD
+112 E
-118 RPAVI
+118 VKH
-123 RSKSVT
+123 SKLVT
-129 IDLER
+129 IDLQR
-134 LREGGMIAPDSDKTP
+134 LREGGMIAPDGDKTP

-164 AFGGGAKIR
+164 AFGNGAQIR
-173 NGNLV
+173 NGNLI

-228 DIGLMDVLLDSHV
+228 DVGLMDVLLDSHV

-277 ALLAELSERYSDRI
+277 NLLAELSERYSDRI

-309 ANMGQIVMVVESEN
+309 ANMGQIVMVVESDN

-331 ALSTIESCEIVGMVL
+331 ALSTIESCDVVGMVL

>member
-8 VKRMDESPAPA
+8 IQRMDEVPAAHVPSMRADPVTAAVAEDLELFAESEAVEGRRQQRVQPTIDGPREPQMRAVPNPAP
-19 MRNHAQPVE
+19 E
-28 DAAIAADAGVVEAH
+28 
-42 RQRAHPALHPITQ
+42 
-55 PGALPVA
+55 
-62 HPATPIEPTLRE
+62 
-74 PRIHEPVMRES
+74 
-85 ADPMLA
+85 
-91 DDDWSAPIGIPR
+91 DDWSAPLPGVPL
-103 SDAFGDDAA
+103 S
-112 DDFAAD
+112 DDFDGVKPTASH
-118 RPAVI
+118 
-123 RSKSVT
+123 SKTVT
-129 IDLER
+129 IDLQR
-134 LREGGMIAPDSDKTP
+134 LREGGMIAPDGDKTP

-173 NGNLV
+173 NGNLI

-228 DIGLMDVLLDSHV
+228 DVGLMDVLLDSHV

-277 ALLAELSERYSDRI
+277 ELLAELSERYSDRI

-309 ANMGQIVMVVESEN
+309 ANMGQIVMVVESDN

-331 ALSTIESCEIVGMVL
+331 ALATIESCDVVGMVL

>member
-8 VKRMDESPAPA
+8 IKRMDEIPANPFRTEAPMREPVEETPAFADAAVARLQPIQPAPVS
-19 MRNHAQPVE
+19 QPE
-28 DAAIAADAGVVEAH
+28 PDGEPHLHGLDT
-42 RQRAHPALHPITQ
+42 AL
-55 PGALPVA
+55 
-62 HPATPIEPTLRE
+62 
-74 PRIHEPVMRES
+74 
-85 ADPMLA
+85 
-91 DDDWSAPIGIPR
+91 DDDWSVPLPSDGGHKPAP
-103 SDAFGDDAA
+103 S
-112 DDFAAD
+112 
-118 RPAVI
+118 
-123 RSKSVT
+123 RSKTVT
-129 IDLER
+129 IDLQR
-134 LREGGMIAPDSDKTP
+134 LREGGMIAPDGDKTP

-164 AFGGGAKIR
+164 AFGSGASIR
-173 NGNLV
+173 NGNLI

-228 DIGLMDVLLDSHV
+228 DVGLMDVLLDSHV

-277 ALLAELSERYSDRI
+277 NLLAELSERYSDRI

-309 ANMGQIVMVVESEN
+309 ANMGQIVMVVESDN

-331 ALSTIESCEIVGMVL
+331 ALATIESCDVVGMVL